1 MDQSISS
8 VLKKL
13 QERVNNMISKLKEEG
28 VHDEAKQME
37 GKRKK
42 AFLRGNPR
50 IFRVSPLFGGKD
62 RHSKVCTIKGL
73 RDRRIRLSVPTA
85 IQLYDLQNKLGLSQ
99 PSKVIDWLIDV
110 TRFEIDKLPPLHF
123 PKDFDQNASIL
134 HHSSLLFPQIP
145 HFDIADAAV
154 KAKNEETDHRLLL
167 HKLSSLSALQVQ
179 TNAINGNCCHFEPPS
194 FPFPLMDQI
203 NPVSFSF
210 CPLTM
215 PSEVSSYLPNGRN

>member
-1 MDQSISS
+1 
-8 VLKKL
+8 
-13 QERVNNMISKLKEEG
+13 MISKLTKEG

-50 IFRVSPLFGGKD
+50 ILRVSSLFGGKD
-62 RHSKVCTIKGL
+62 RHSKVCTVKGL

-123 PKDFDQNASIL
+123 PKDFDPNASIL
-134 HHSSLLFPQIP
+134 HHSSLFLPQIP

-154 KAKNEETDHRLLL
+154 TAKNEETDQRLLL

-179 TNAINGNCCHFEPPS
+179 TNAIKENCCHFQPPS
-194 FPFPLMDQI
+194 FPFPLMDQTS
-203 NPVSFSF
+203 PASFSF

-215 PSEVSSYLPNGRN
+215 PSEVSSHLPDDRN